1 MALFETTKHRTV
13 ANALSVP
20 RPLVLSPK
28 NNSGL
33 IETGRRGY
41 VATAIV
47 YDFLGDRVSAL
58 IHAMVCRSPRRNWYH
73 TVFIEDLVLAV
84 EHQSTPHPTPTECW
98 HDAIACNTAV
108 PVALLKVSR
117 SIGARS
123 YICLKR
129 LVQSITLVVY
139 SSEELR
145 FM

>member
-13 ANALSVP
+13 ADALSVP

-28 NNSGL
+28 NNSRL

-58 IHAMVCRSPRRNWYH
+58 IHAMVCRSSRRNWYH

-84 EHQSTPHPTPTECW
+84 EHQSTPHPTESW
-98 HDAIACNTAV
+98 HGAIACNTAV
-108 PVALLKVSR
+108 LVALLKVSR

-129 LVQSITLVVY
+129 LVQSITLVAY